1 MSENLQDVR
10 QKLFCKEFQVG
21 AGSRAQH
28 IIERILR
35 EHLFCTLFFADRDHS
50 YTSMLLPTA
59 NAGMLVLDLPLDL
72 SSQLGP
78 GATLTVL
85 VRIDGVITGFHSTLR
100 ERTHDEL
107 IVDFPD
113 AVYQMQRRQVYR
125 VPPAI
130 EDPDQVSITRQGAEK
145 LLGTMQD
152 ISIGGLRALFRP
164 APRDFPVQAGEF
176 LPDVQF
182 QLRPDN
188 ELSLPATVRFSD
200 LHSQRGDALI
210 VGLEFQEPPGAIR
223 EIIAQYVQARDR
235 EILKALGVGLGG
247 SKTTD
252 AAEKTAGLGTKL
264 RRWWQG

>member
-10 QKLFCKEFQVG
+10 QRLFCKEFQIG
-21 AGSRAQH
+21 TGSKALH
-28 IIERILR
+28 IIARISR

-50 YTSMLLPTA
+50 YTSMLLPNA
-59 NAGMLVLDLPLDL
+59 NSNTLALDLPLDL
-72 SSQLGP
+72 PTQLSL
-78 GATLTVL
+78 GATVTVL
-85 VRIDGVITGFHSTLR
+85 VRIDGVITGFRSTLR
-100 ERTHDEL
+100 ERTQEEL
-107 IVDFPD
+107 LIDFPD
-113 AVYQMQRRQVYR
+113 ALYQMQRRQVYR

-145 LLGTMQD
+145 MLGTMQD

-176 LPDVQF
+176 FPDVRF
-182 QLRPDN
+182 QLRQDN

-210 VGLEFQEPPGAIR
+210 VGLEFAEAPTTIR

-235 EILKALGVGLGG
+235 EILKALGIGLGG
-247 SKTTD
+247 TRTTD
-252 AAEKTAGLGTKL
+252 TAEKTAGLGRKL